1 MKRSF
6 NVKAENGK
14 ELPVI
19 TVIAKLLEFF
29 KHKFIQEYSKFA
41 KEQGWCPIRRI
52 MWILTVP
59 AIWSLAAKQIMKDA
73 AKKVRRYA
81 LNIEFI
87 CSSFIIMYSIAQH
100 SGREKFGESGAICQ
114 SFTHPIYII

>member
-6 NVKAENGK
+6 NVKAENGR

-29 KHKFIQEYSKFA
+29 KCEFIQGYSEFA
-41 KEQGWCPIRRI
+41 KKVKLCPITRI

-73 AKKVRRYA
+73 AKKVA
-81 LNIEFI
+81 MVEL
-87 CSSFIIMYSIAQH
+87 IMY
-100 SGREKFGESGAICQ
+100 
-114 SFTHPIYII
+114 PITWPA